1 MRWIKL
7 TDKEAFLIAQ
17 EYKDKYEFYGQLTGE
32 VRFYEKFS
40 KNVKGFTAWLVI
52 GKIET
57 LSPEDDN
64 EYEIV
69 VSDETALVEYIIDIN
84 GFEQYLHIEDGS
96 LTEEELKEFFEDDKG
111 GAYEGGSTI
120 SRDLPLVQP
129 KES

>member
-1 MRWIKL
+1 MKTNL
-7 TDKEAFLIAQ
+7 TGKEALLIAQ

-69 VSDETALVEYIIDIN
+69 VSDETALVEYVIDIN
-84 GFEQYLHIEDGS
+84 GFERYPHIEDGGLS
-96 LTEEELKEFFEDDKG
+96 EEEIKELFGDDN
-111 GAYEGGSTI
+111 
-120 SRDLPLVQP
+120 DLD
-129 KES
+129 